1 MAATRRI
8 AMEECA
14 SVDLAALKAA
24 GALCDGKVMRA
35 TQEWHHDKKKIA
47 RFTIAVD
54 LSGASDAPCL
64 RISGWAFD
72 KAVYQRVALVALP
85 MRFGGRKWF
94 ILYTPRHNYVLSTTR
109 HWHTVRRVV
118 VDEENACVVEVTRA
132 DLGFRRRVR
141 AKTAYSACDDSTT
154 AHR

>member
-35 TQEWHHDKKKIA
+35 TQEWHHDKEKIA

-94 ILYTPRHNYVLSTTR
+94 MICPHTGDRCRRMILPPGREAFASVKGWSSN
-109 HWHTVRRVV
+109 
-118 VDEENACVVEVTRA
+118 
-132 DLGFRRRVR
+132 
-141 AKTAYSACDDSTT
+141 
-154 AHR
+154 